1 MAEDDVKRENKRNY
15 RKLIVSLEASQ
26 GILNLLIAVCDDRN
40 LRERLIQ
47 QYENELKAEGF
58 LCYRV
63 RVRTHDPSLTYAL
76 RKLVESDINLQQKQP
91 AVITVL
97 GVEDLLS
104 VRLDA
109 PKSEQER
116 FFGYLQWTREALR
129 QFHFPVVLWVSDAVV
144 TSLSKKAPDFW
155 SWRGGVFWFAR
166 ESNPVEIHNIGN
178 SNINYGTFKT
188 VTKEVGGLPLEEIL
202 RLIDNIEAQG
212 KDSPLL
218 STLYDSLGQVYQ
230 QRYDNSENRKLAIAA
245 YEKAIALQTKL
256 NLKADLAS
264 SWENLG
270 NLYFERRHN
279 SQKAENCYGKALAIY
294 QEIGDKNGEANTL
307 QAIGDVLQFLK
318 RSDEALSRYE
328 QALSFYREIG
338 DRLGE
343 ANTLQAIGDVLQFLK
358 RSDEALSRYEQALS
372 FYREIGDRLGE
383 ANTLKAIGD
392 VLQFLD
398 RRDEAL
404 SRYEQALSFYRE
416 IGDRL
421 GEANTLQAIGDVL
434 QFLKRSDEAL
444 SRYEQALSF
453 YREIGARLG
462 EANTL
467 QAIGDVL
474 QFLKRSDEALSRYEQ
489 ALSFYREIG
498 ARLGEA
504 NVLQELGKLED
515 DLKQSLEY
523 IQQAQNLY
531 QQIGDV
537 YSQSRNLIYF
547 LAEVQLEMGD
557 KTAAIN
563 SLILGQELAT
573 KINYQPFQKRA
584 QEKLAEIE
592 NNG

>member
-1 MAEDDVKRENKRNY
+1 MVTDDVKKENKRNY

-58 LCYRV
+58 ISYRV
-63 RVRTHDPSLTYAL
+63 RVQTHDPSLTYAL
-76 RKLVESDINLQQKQP
+76 EKLVESESHLQQKKP

-97 GVEDLLS
+97 GADELLS
-104 VRLDA
+104 VRLDT

-129 QFHFPVVLWVSDAVV
+129 QFTFPVVLWVSDAVV
-144 TSLSKKAPDFW
+144 TRLAQKAPDFW

-166 ESNPVEIHNIGN
+166 ESSPVEIQHIAN
-178 SNINYGTFKT
+178 SNINYVTSKT

-218 STLYDSLGQVYQ
+218 STLYDSLGQAYQ
-230 QRYDNSENRKLAIAA
+230 QRYDNYENRKLAIGA

-270 NLYFERRHN
+270 NLYFEIRDN
-279 SQKAENCYGKALAIY
+279 VKSADNCYRKSLEIY

-307 QAIGDVLQFLK
+307 K
-318 RSDEALSRYE
+318 
-328 QALSFYREIG
+328 
-338 DRLGE
+338 
-343 ANTLQAIGDVLQFLK
+343 
-358 RSDEALSRYEQALS
+358 
-372 FYREIGDRLGE
+372 
-383 ANTLKAIGD
+383 
-392 VLQFLD
+392 
-398 RRDEAL
+398 
-404 SRYEQALSFYRE
+404 
-416 IGDRL
+416 
-421 GEANTLQAIGDVL
+421 
-434 QFLKRSDEAL
+434 
-444 SRYEQALSF
+444 
-453 YREIGARLG
+453 
-462 EANTL
+462 
-467 QAIGDVL
+467 AIGDVL

-531 QQIGDV
+531 QQVGDV

-547 LAEVQLEMGD
+547 LAKVQLEMGD

-563 SLILGQELAT
+563 SLILGQELAA
-573 KINYQPFQKRA
+573 KINYQPLQKYA
-584 QEKLAEIE
+584 QEKLVAIE
-592 NNG
+592 KND